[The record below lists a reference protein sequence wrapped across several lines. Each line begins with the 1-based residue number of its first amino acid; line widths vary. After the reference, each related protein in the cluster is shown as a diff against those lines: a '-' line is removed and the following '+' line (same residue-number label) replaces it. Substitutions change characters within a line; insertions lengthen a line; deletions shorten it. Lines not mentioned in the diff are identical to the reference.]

1 MFHWYPT
8 VSHLFSGL
16 LTLKLNSTS
25 DSFGG
30 METTYRCTSA
40 GNHPRGIRVP
50 NSGPSEQRLM
60 RRLFSMSSKHD
71 SDAPIRVGSGLH
83 CKCFQLVIRYW
94 SIRQRIMELN
104 SGTGSVV
111 GRYRM
116 ALEDALRQTRG
127 RWHVCPG
134 SAIFIQVDLVSS
146 SCRLDVGG

>member
-25 DSFGG
+25 DSFGEI
-30 METTYRCTSA
+30 ETGHRCTSA
-40 GNHPRGIRVP
+40 GNHSRGIRVP
-50 NSGPSEQRLM
+50 NSGPSEQRLTQ
-60 RRLFSMSSKHD
+60 RLFSMSSKHD
-71 SDAPIRVGSGLH
+71 ASGLH
-83 CKCFQLVIRYW
+83 CTCFQLVIRYW

-104 SGTGSVV
+104 GGTGLVL

-116 ALEDALRQTRG
+116 ELEDALRQTRG

-146 SCRLDVGG
+146 SCRFDSDVGG